1 MMMPMGRSN
10 DQFYQSSIN
19 DDEEGEIATNPPQ
32 PSGPPPM
39 THPRMQGKTCHRC
52 GGVGHF
58 ARDCPS
64 SRDNRTCRVCGEV
77 GHIAKDCPMY
87 RGGGPPP
94 SSMGAKPPL
103 DRDTGGREWEPRG
116 PPMDRMDRDRDRM
129 DGGRDRMDGG
139 REPMGSGRGIDRDRD
154 RERDRERFG
163 GESSHHVESSHH
175 GAPIR
180 KSFSHERWGG
190 RGPGG
195 PSHEDGELPP
205 EPSPRG
211 APPGGG
217 AHQGR
222 PEPSSAPVDL
232 EGRPPSGRPVETDT
246 RYGDRDR
253 DRVDGTPIGT
263 PGLVRFAS
271 APPGP
276 TVLDDLPG
284 SHAAGA
290 STPSATPGGPSAKK
304 GGWGGGLGG
313 KAASA
318 SKGAWG
324 KGLARSKSATP
335 AVGALLSNAEDSNPP
350 FDQTRKVPTPFQQFD
365 DASNPPP
372 LPGGPP
378 PPGQEIRRDIDAR
391 TPPPDWED
399 PAVRAAR
406 AAEAK
411 ADFAA
416 RRELVDDLSK
426 RKSEI
431 MSAMETTDAEIEKL
445 ELEIAELDERDV
457 NDKEQAEEQARHQEA
472 RLDRELDNLKRSVER
487 AELNEERAAVE
498 AEEAKAKA
506 EKLRK
511 KAGLNKEGKLDPA
524 AAAEAKARSK
534 RCAEMIQEMLSG
546 DEPRSRIV
554 ERVVAKNERTANKSH
569 DGLKHTCG
577 LPLAREVTR
586 VSVEDVAARNFAAEN
601 DSSRFGVR
609 ESVKNVLRKRRD
621 AVADKR
627 LTLAVTYLKRR
638 EKWRVRMVAADR
650 TRLEKMYG
658 IKPGGKLPT
667 PGVRGSGRLNSGM
680 AGVAKSDY
688 EEMQILQ
695 QLQRVE
701 ALKSIIKLPPQV
713 LDPEERRL
721 SAFRSR
727 NALVE
732 DPLAEKEA
740 LKLVRPWTETEKKIF
755 HEKFASFGKN
765 FKRIATHIDGR
776 TTSDCVVYYYQRQKT
791 DDGFKGR
798 RRALAKKKRAYAEA
812 KKMTGGAWSNNAA
825 SQAQQ
830 AAQQRAQREAQRR
843 EIEDQQEAERKARAE
858 KRKAARQGGK
868 TPKSAKK
875 SKVAEPEPA
884 SDDDDSKPI
893 SRSASEADLSTK
905 GQSWTAPEKKAFL
918 AALAEH
924 GKDFKA
930 IAAAVGSKSQ
940 TAAKAYFG
948 KHKKS
953 LGLEKIVK
961 DHATAKAKVDKRK
974 EAKKGAAKGAAAKEE
989 PAEKPATPAPD
1000 ESGDASGDASGAAQA
1015 AAAAA
1020 MAAYQQAIAAGAAVA
1035 AANPMLNNP
1044 MLQAMMPMAGAAG
1057 AAAPD
1062 PAAMMA
1068 MFQQAMAAAA
1078 AGGAPAGVN
1087 AETSGG
1093 AAAPSFFPTAEPT
1106 GTKRGR
1112 DDDDGDEKAS
1122 KAAKKV
1128 DGASAAASAPP
1139 LSTAAAAAAA
1149 QAAKDGELPS
1159 ASLKWGEGGEDAG
1172 KD

>member
-1 MMMPMGRSN
+1 
-10 DQFYQSSIN
+10 
-19 DDEEGEIATNPPQ
+19 
-32 PSGPPPM
+32 
-39 THPRMQGKTCHRC
+39 
-52 GGVGHF
+52 
-58 ARDCPS
+58 
-64 SRDNRTCRVCGEV
+64 
-77 GHIAKDCPMY
+77 
-87 RGGGPPP
+87 
-94 SSMGAKPPL
+94 
-103 DRDTGGREWEPRG
+103 
-116 PPMDRMDRDRDRM
+116 
-129 DGGRDRMDGG
+129 
-139 REPMGSGRGIDRDRD
+139 
-154 RERDRERFG
+154 
-163 GESSHHVESSHH
+163 
-175 GAPIR
+175 
-180 KSFSHERWGG
+180 
-190 RGPGG
+190 
-195 PSHEDGELPP
+195 
-205 EPSPRG
+205 
-211 APPGGG
+211 
-217 AHQGR
+217 
-222 PEPSSAPVDL
+222 
-232 EGRPPSGRPVETDT
+232 
-246 RYGDRDR
+246 
-253 DRVDGTPIGT
+253 
-263 PGLVRFAS
+263 
-271 APPGP
+271 
-276 TVLDDLPG
+276 
-284 SHAAGA
+284 
-290 STPSATPGGPSAKK
+290 
-304 GGWGGGLGG
+304 
-313 KAASA
+313 
-318 SKGAWG
+318 
-324 KGLARSKSATP
+324 
-335 AVGALLSNAEDSNPP
+335 
-350 FDQTRKVPTPFQQFD
+350 
-365 DASNPPP
+365 
-372 LPGGPP
+372 
-378 PPGQEIRRDIDAR
+378 
-391 TPPPDWED
+391 
-399 PAVRAAR
+399 
-406 AAEAK
+406 
-411 ADFAA
+411 
-416 RRELVDDLSK
+416 LSK

-961 DHATAKAKVDKRK
+961 DHATAKAKEDKRK
-974 EAKKGAAKGAAAKEE
+974 EAKKGAAKGARRRRNPRRSPRRPLRTNPETQPE
-989 PAEKPATPAPD
+989 PRKPPP
-1000 ESGDASGDASGAAQA
+1000 
-1015 AAAAA
+1015 AAA

-1044 MLQAMMPMAGAAG
+1044 MLQAMMPTAGAAG

>member
-1 MMMPMGRSN
+1 
-10 DQFYQSSIN
+10 
-19 DDEEGEIATNPPQ
+19 
-32 PSGPPPM
+32 
-39 THPRMQGKTCHRC
+39 
-52 GGVGHF
+52 
-58 ARDCPS
+58 
-64 SRDNRTCRVCGEV
+64 
-77 GHIAKDCPMY
+77 
-87 RGGGPPP
+87 
-94 SSMGAKPPL
+94 
-103 DRDTGGREWEPRG
+103 
-116 PPMDRMDRDRDRM
+116 
-129 DGGRDRMDGG
+129 
-139 REPMGSGRGIDRDRD
+139 
-154 RERDRERFG
+154 
-163 GESSHHVESSHH
+163 
-175 GAPIR
+175 
-180 KSFSHERWGG
+180 
-190 RGPGG
+190 
-195 PSHEDGELPP
+195 
-205 EPSPRG
+205 
-211 APPGGG
+211 
-217 AHQGR
+217 
-222 PEPSSAPVDL
+222 
-232 EGRPPSGRPVETDT
+232 
-246 RYGDRDR
+246 
-253 DRVDGTPIGT
+253 
-263 PGLVRFAS
+263 
-271 APPGP
+271 
-276 TVLDDLPG
+276 
-284 SHAAGA
+284 
-290 STPSATPGGPSAKK
+290 
-304 GGWGGGLGG
+304 
-313 KAASA
+313 
-318 SKGAWG
+318 
-324 KGLARSKSATP
+324 
-335 AVGALLSNAEDSNPP
+335 
-350 FDQTRKVPTPFQQFD
+350 
-365 DASNPPP
+365 
-372 LPGGPP
+372 
-378 PPGQEIRRDIDAR
+378 
-391 TPPPDWED
+391 
-399 PAVRAAR
+399 
-406 AAEAK
+406 
-411 ADFAA
+411 
-416 RRELVDDLSK
+416 
-426 RKSEI
+426 

-875 SKVAEPEPA
+875 SKAAEPEPA

-930 IAAAVGSKSQ
+930 ISSAVGSKSQ

-1044 MLQAMMPMAGAAG
+1044 MLQAMMPTAGAAG

>member
-1 MMMPMGRSN
+1 
-10 DQFYQSSIN
+10 
-19 DDEEGEIATNPPQ
+19 
-32 PSGPPPM
+32 
-39 THPRMQGKTCHRC
+39 
-52 GGVGHF
+52 
-58 ARDCPS
+58 
-64 SRDNRTCRVCGEV
+64 
-77 GHIAKDCPMY
+77 
-87 RGGGPPP
+87 
-94 SSMGAKPPL
+94 MGAKPP

-129 DGGRDRMDGG
+129 DG
-139 REPMGSGRGIDRDRD
+139 REPMGSGRIDRDRD

-190 RGPGG
+190 HGPGG
-195 PSHEDGELPP
+195 ASHEDGELPP

-211 APPGGG
+211 AP
-217 AHQGR
+217 HQGR

-232 EGRPPSGRPVETDT
+232 EGRPPSRPVETDT
-246 RYGDRDR
+246 RYSDRDR

-284 SHAAGA
+284 SHAQA

-335 AVGALLSNAEDSNPP
+335 AVGALLSNADDSNPP
-350 FDQTRKVPTPFQQFD
+350 FSTDQTRGKVAPFQQFD

-378 PPGQEIRRDIDAR
+378 PPGQEIRRDVDAR

-399 PAVRAAR
+399 PAVRAAK

-524 AAAEAKARSK
+524 AAAEAKARSR

-577 LPLAREVTR
+577 LPLAHEVTR

-601 DSSRFGVR
+601 APSRAGVR

-701 ALKSIIKLPPQV
+701 ALKSIIKLPPQL

-875 SKVAEPEPA
+875 AKAAEPA

-961 DHATAKAKVDKRK
+961 GHATAKAKEDKRK
-974 EAKKGAAKGAAAKEE
+974 DAKKGAAKDAAAKEE

-1000 ESGDASGDASGAAQA
+1000 ESGDAGQAAQA

-1044 MLQAMMPMAGAAG
+1044 MLQAMMPTAGAG

-1087 AETSGG
+1087 AETSAA

-1112 DDDDGDEKAS
+1112 DDDDGEEKAS

-1128 DGASAAASAPP
+1128 DGASAAAPAPP

-1159 ASLKWGEGGEDAG
+1159 ASLKWGEGGEDA
-1172 KD
+1172 DMD